1 MKKVGYLE
9 GTNSTY
15 LTRLA
20 LRGVD
25 TLPLGNGA
33 DNHGKYIGFIDR
45 SDAIDLVI
53 TYFHKIVPLTGQ
65 NTSPQSMLQACQL
78 NKIPVLIIAPKEL
91 HDKAKE
97 WLLQL
102 GEADTMLIH
111 KAINNT
117 ERVVKTEFSQKILD
131 MEEKGAPLDEI
142 LPLISGENVRD
153 AYNTGEISNALFTAG
168 QVVGLVHDI
177 PSVKEIIDGIIS
189 EASVIVQ
196 RLQDITG
203 TR

>member
-33 DNHGKYIGFIDR
+33 DNHGKYIGFVDR

-53 TYFHKIVPLTGQ
+53 TYFHKIVPLTEQSTG
-65 NTSPQSMLQACQL
+65 PQSLLQACQL
-78 NKIPVLIIAPKEL
+78 NKIPVLVIAPKEL

-97 WLLQL
+97 LMKDVTADHTLVDPDDVMETAKRIL
-102 GEADTMLIH
+102 G
-111 KAINNT
+111 
-117 ERVVKTEFSQKILD
+117 V
-131 MEEKGAPLDEI
+131 
-142 LPLISGENVRD
+142 
-153 AYNTGEISNALFTAG
+153 
-168 QVVGLVHDI
+168 
-177 PSVKEIIDGIIS
+177 
-189 EASVIVQ
+189 
-196 RLQDITG
+196 
-203 TR
+203 